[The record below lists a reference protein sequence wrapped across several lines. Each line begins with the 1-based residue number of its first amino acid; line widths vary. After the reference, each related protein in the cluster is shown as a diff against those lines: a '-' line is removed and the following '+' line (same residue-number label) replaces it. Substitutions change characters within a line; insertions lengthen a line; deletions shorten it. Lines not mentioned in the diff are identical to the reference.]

1 MNKIILVAGLS
12 MLLSG
17 LANAHGS
24 KPLVHIE
31 NADKVIIK
39 GGMSHKH
46 KLMMLKCLLMVKKHK
61 TADAAFEAK
70 MAMLKEKCE
79 KHNID
84 AAKCEKIKHKMAKKI
99 KACFTVHNFM
109 EEFFNKAPANK

>member
-12 MLLSG
+12 MMLSG
-17 LANAHGS
+17 LANAHGH
-24 KPLVHIE
+24 KGPLVNIE

-39 GGMSHKH
+39 SGMSHKH
-46 KLMMLKCLLMVKKHK
+46 KLMMMKCLLMVKKHK

-70 MAMLKEKCE
+70 MAMIKEKCE

-84 AAKCEKIKHKMAKKI
+84 ADKCEKMKHKVAKKI
-99 KACFTVHNFM
+99 KACFTIHNFI
-109 EEFFNKAPANK
+109 EEFFNKGK